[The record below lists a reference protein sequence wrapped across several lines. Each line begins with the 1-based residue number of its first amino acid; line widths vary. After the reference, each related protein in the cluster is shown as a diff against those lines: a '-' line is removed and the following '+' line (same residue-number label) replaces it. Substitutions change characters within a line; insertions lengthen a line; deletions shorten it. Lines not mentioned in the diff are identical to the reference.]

1 MARRRKTQ
9 ARDTLMEPGLDTAI
23 RRSRRT
29 VRKPTPSARP
39 RAAEAKAARRAT
51 SRGSSEAQAAAGRGR
66 SRSAEA
72 TAAARSEA
80 RLAAAGTGRPR
91 GAETRAATQRSR
103 VDTPSVQKPI
113 DPRAYDM
120 VGGVPVSRPPIPFTT
135 RNAEG
140 DMVSGVPEVQAPRA
154 VSSPWTGARPSRRR
168 ATQPTSSGDVLGE
181 QISTRRR
188 KQPSTPRDV
197 LAGPPVPRN
206 KAEQD
211 STDRWLA
218 SEYERLGLTQNPYK
232 PTPNKKKN
240 NKKK

>member
-91 GAETRAATQRSR
+91 GAETRAATLTRRPAGSTPYDIAAGGIPPR
-103 VDTPSVQKPI
+103 VLRRPIDAPYDMLGGPAPGVPRRRTPTAFTPYDELGNQIPARRRTPSTAFDILGGTQDQASI
-113 DPRAYDM
+113 ERA
-120 VGGVPVSRPPIPFTT
+120 RL
-135 RNAEG
+135 RAWEAE
-140 DMVSGVPEVQAPRA
+140 MR
-154 VSSPWTGARPSRRR
+154 
-168 ATQPTSSGDVLGE
+168 
-181 QISTRRR
+181 
-188 KQPSTPRDV
+188 
-197 LAGPPVPRN
+197 
-206 KAEQD
+206 
-211 STDRWLA
+211 
-218 SEYERLGLTQNPYK
+218 RLGHGSRFL
-232 PTPNKKKN
+232 
-240 NKKK
+240 